1 MAYKMK
7 ELMALSDESKSTIL
21 FYIKEGLLPEPQK
34 PKPNVHLYDE
44 SCVQILKFIKYLQ
57 HNFSYSIAEIKTIF
71 QDNTF
76 EFDDSFEMM
85 VRSLELISGGRD
97 NQWYTQEEFLTLLNM
112 DKVTLKMYQDKGY
125 LFERAKGYS
134 KKEIEVA
141 EILERAS
148 ALGLDYSLVDAYVLD
163 AKALAKKENEVGSKL
178 LADTKESH
186 DARYELLFDLVL
198 TLKPYIFNMH
208 TVETHKNIIK
218 KHES

>member
-57 HNFSYSIAEIKTIF
+57 HNFSYSISEIQNIF
-71 QDNTF
+71 KDNN
-76 EFDDSFEMM
+76 FDLDGSFEMM

-97 NQWYTQEEFLTLLNM
+97 NQWYSQKEFLSL
-112 DKVTLKMYQDKGY
+112 LKMDEKKLKEYQEKGY
-125 LFERAKGYS
+125 LFERAKGFSS
-134 KKEIEVA
+134 KEVEIA
-141 EILERAS
+141 EILERAAS
-148 ALGLDYSLVDAYVLD
+148 LGLDCSLLDAYVSD
-163 AKALAKKENEVGSKL
+163 AKVLAQKENEVGSEL
-178 LADTKESH
+178 LKDDAASH
-186 DARYELLFDLVL
+186 NARYELLFDLIL

-208 TVETHKNIIK
+208 TVQTHKNSVNK
-218 KHES
+218 DA

>member
-21 FYIKEGLLPEPQK
+21 YYVKEGLLPAPQK

-57 HNFSYSIAEIKTIF
+57 HNFSYTLSEIKSIF

-76 EFDDSFEMM
+76 DFDGSFEMM
-85 VRSLELISGGRD
+85 VRSLELISGARD
-97 NQWYTQEEFLTLLNM
+97 NQWYSKKEFLTLLNM
-112 DKVTLKMYQDKGY
+112 DEKTLKEYQNKGY
-125 LFERAKGYS
+125 LFEHTKGYS
-134 KKEIEVA
+134 SKEVEVA
-141 EILERAS
+141 EILQRS
-148 ALGLDYSLVDAYVLD
+148 DALGLDCSLLDAYVAD
-163 AKALAKKENEVGSKL
+163 AKVLAQKENEAGSKL
-178 LADTKESH
+178 LKDDTQSH

-218 KHES
+218 KDV